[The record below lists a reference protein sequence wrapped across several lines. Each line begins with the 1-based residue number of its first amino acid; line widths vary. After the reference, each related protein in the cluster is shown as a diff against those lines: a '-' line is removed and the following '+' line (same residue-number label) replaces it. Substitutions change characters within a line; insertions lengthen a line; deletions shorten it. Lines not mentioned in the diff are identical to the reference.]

1 MKPLA
6 KIIAS
11 GFGTG
16 YAPIAPGTAG
26 SILATAIVYVF
37 VYHLHFNQFDLNAF
51 LLTMSSLGFV
61 IGIGCCNL
69 LEDEW
74 GKDPSKVV
82 WDEMIGIFISLIF
95 IPITFTN
102 LILSLILFRFFDIS
116 KILGIRKLEDID
128 GGAGVMLDDVLAGV
142 YANLVL
148 QAIIYFKVF

>member
-1 MKPLA
+1 
-6 KIIAS
+6 
-11 GFGTG
+11 
-16 YAPIAPGTAG
+16 
-26 SILATAIVYVF
+26 
-37 VYHLHFNQFDLNAF
+37 
-51 LLTMSSLGFV
+51 
-61 IGIGCCNL
+61 
-69 LEDEW
+69 
-74 GKDPSKVV
+74 
-82 WDEMIGIFISLIF
+82 MIGIFISLIF